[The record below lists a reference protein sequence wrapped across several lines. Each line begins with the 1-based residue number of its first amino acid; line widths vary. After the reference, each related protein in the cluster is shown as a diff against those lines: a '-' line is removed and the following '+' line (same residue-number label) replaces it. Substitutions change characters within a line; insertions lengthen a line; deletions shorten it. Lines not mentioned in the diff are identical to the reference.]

1 MPSNLARY
9 YDHLVNWDRRL
20 AREIP
25 FLKKLITGKRVLAA
39 GCGTGGHLPALAAEG
54 FDVLGIDNDPEMI
67 AAARPKCEG
76 VPNCAVKLHA
86 IEECSALGEAFD
98 AILVVGNVLPGF
110 HGPNVMEA
118 ALLEM
123 HEALAPGGVFF
134 TQNLNYD
141 KRWREKTRTFPLLS
155 GRDGEAEVILFK
167 FADYGGG
174 AIDFHANFIVR
185 ERPDGPWHLETRTSK
200 QRPVFQHDLEN
211 ACRLTGFKRLE
222 QWGSYGGEPFDVKS
236 SPDLLL
242 AAWK

>member
-25 FLKKLITGKRVLAA
+25 FLKRLITGKRVLVA

-54 FDVLGIDNDPEMI
+54 YEVIGIDNDPEMVT
-67 AAARPKCEG
+67 AARPKCEG
-76 VPNCAVKLHA
+76 VANCSVELRR
-86 IEECSALGEAFD
+86 IEECSSLAGPFD
-98 AILVVGNVLPGF
+98 AILVLGNVLPGF
-110 HGPNVMEA
+110 YGPNVMEA

-123 HEALAPGGVFF
+123 YKALAPSGVFF

-141 KRWREKTRTFPLLS
+141 KRWREKTRSFPLLS
-155 GRDGEAEVILFK
+155 GRDGEAEGILFK
-167 FADYGGG
+167 YADYGGG
-174 AIDFHANFIVR
+174 SIDFHANFIVR
-185 ERPDGPWHLETRTSK
+185 EAPDCPWQLETRTSK
-200 QRPVFQHDLEN
+200 QRPDFQHDLEN
-211 ACRLTGFKRLE
+211 ACRLTGFRRLE
-222 QWGSYGGEPFDVKS
+222 KWGSYGGEPFDVRS

>member
-9 YDHLVNWDRRL
+9 FDRLVNWDRRL

-25 FLKKLITGKRVLAA
+25 FLTKLITGKRLLVA
-39 GCGTGGHLPALAAEG
+39 GCGTGGHLPALAAAG
-54 FDVLGIDNDPEMI
+54 FEVVGIDNDPEML
-67 AAARPKCEG
+67 ASAERKCAG
-76 VPNCAVKLHA
+76 VANCSVKLFG
-86 IEECSALGEAFD
+86 IEDCASLGEPFD
-98 AILVVGNVLPGF
+98 AVLVLGNVLPGF
-110 HGPNVMEA
+110 YGPNIMEA
-118 ALLEM
+118 ALVEV
-123 HEALAPGGVFF
+123 HKALAPGGLFF

-141 KRWREKTRTFPLLS
+141 KRWREKTRSFPLLS

-185 ERPDGPWHLETRTSK
+185 ERPGDAWRLETHTSR

-222 QWGSYGGEPFDVKS
+222 RWGSYSGEPFDAS
-236 SPDLLL
+236 TSPDLLL

>member
-25 FLKKLITGKRVLAA
+25 FLKELITGKRLLVA

-54 FDVLGIDNDPEMI
+54 FDVLGIDNDPEMV

-76 VPNCAVKLHA
+76 VTNCAVKLHA

-98 AILVVGNVLPGF
+98 AILVLGNVLPGF
-110 HGPNVMEA
+110 YGPNIMEA

-123 HEALAPGGVFF
+123 HKALAPGGVFC

-185 ERPDGPWHLETRTSK
+185 ENPDEPWHLEMRTSK

-211 ACRLTGFKRLE
+211 GCRLTGFKRLE
-222 QWGSYGGEPFDVKS
+222 KWGSYGGEPFDVNT